1 MSAHLPLRKTRS
13 GVKIFRFLFIMC
25 RKWIA
30 WNVED
35 AGWENGLFFVVVGR
49 SALCTGSINIFLFI
63 SPRALTSLTHIPSS
77 HVTVTDITSTPYNGT
92 HYVRS
97 ADDDAGV
104 SISSGRKP
112 AVHQRELIAQIGRRQ
127 KWRNEVVRK
136 SNYTAGILLLCTVGL
151 DIMRC
156 GYPIRVRYGQFCIT
170 GRDRQRQCPAR
181 RTSYRYGS
189 SELCRVV
196 HWRTVPNRKII
207 DLQAFIKMV
216 VLSYIVF
223 KLRD

>member
-1 MSAHLPLRKTRS
+1 MTFSARFFLHPSPAKEIKKAKNHHMSAHLPLPKTRS

-127 KWRNEVVRK
+127 NGEMK
-136 SNYTAGILLLCTVGL
+136 SLGN
-151 DIMRC
+151 
-156 GYPIRVRYGQFCIT
+156 QIT
-170 GRDRQRQCPAR
+170 R
-181 RTSYRYGS
+181 RGFYYYVQ
-189 SELCRVV
+189 LV
-196 HWRTVPNRKII
+196 
-207 DLQAFIKMV
+207 
-216 VLSYIVF
+216 
-223 KLRD
+223 